1 MRGRSVLIVGLS
13 TLVCAA
19 DLGASGPA
27 GCADLPLAAT
37 MPGLA
42 LAVAPAS
49 FVSEF
54 REPGNQFETRFGAL
68 AAGVGSAEQGTVDLN
83 ASFLTPRLNLGLQGY
98 AAYLLPQLKFGG
110 AINLEGRTS
119 FAYADIALTLPIA
132 EKLFFEPFAG
142 GAIHNGSLTPTPTLS
157 GLGCPALFHAGFS
170 FGVAISEHWN
180 ALATLEHLSNGK
192 TFGVNCGTN
201 QPSAT
206 NQGLNNYGVSVGYA
220 F

>member
-1 MRGRSVLIVGLS
+1 MMRGRSVLIVGLS

-83 ASFLTPRLNLGLQGY
+83 ASFLTPRLNLGLQGSRPTFFPGCNSE
-98 AAYLLPQLKFGG
+98 ALSILRGG
-110 AINLEGRTS
+110 PVL
-119 FAYADIALTLPIA
+119 
-132 EKLFFEPFAG
+132 
-142 GAIHNGSLTPTPTLS
+142 LTPTSPSRYRLQKS
-157 GLGCPALFHAGFS
+157 CFS
-170 FGVAISEHWN
+170 NHS
-180 ALATLEHLSNGK
+180 LEA
-192 TFGVNCGTN
+192 
-201 QPSAT
+201 PSTMA
-206 NQGLNNYGVSVGYA
+206 V
-220 F
+220 